1 MWHETED
8 EMMEMLKSIFRVD
21 QDYSSRRILR
31 KHFKVKDP
39 YYYEWETHIFFD
51 NCFKFDKDEKEWK
64 VLRITQAFSINYAI
78 STFFYKRSHR
88 RPIPTFKEILLMD
101 LEMSALFC
109 CCLVGRK

>member
-78 STFFYKRSHR
+78 STFFYKSSHR
-88 RPIPTFKEILLMD
+88 RTIPTFKEILQMH
-101 LEMSALFC
+101 
-109 CCLVGRK
+109 